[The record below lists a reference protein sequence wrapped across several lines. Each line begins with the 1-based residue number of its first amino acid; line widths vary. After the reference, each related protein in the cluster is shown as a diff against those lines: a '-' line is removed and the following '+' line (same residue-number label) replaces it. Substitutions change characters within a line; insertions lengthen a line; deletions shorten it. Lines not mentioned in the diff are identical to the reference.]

1 MSRFDNVAQHWDSKS
16 KRVSIAK
23 HAVENIT
30 QRINT
35 RNKTILDYGCGTGL
49 LAYGLS
55 EGAKEVVGMDSSR
68 GMLEVFTQKNSE
80 LGFDNVR
87 CEYHDADRDTLV
99 KESFDLI
106 VSSMT
111 LHHIKDPKN
120 FLGQCYA
127 ALKSDG
133 QLSICD
139 LDEEEGDFHG
149 DNSGVEH
156 FGFSHAYMQ
165 ELFAQSGFEVSFLK
179 NIYHVEKEG
188 REYPVFLIIGT
199 KR

>member
-35 RNKTILDYGCGTGL
+35 RGKKILDYGCGTGL

-55 EGAKEVVGMDSSR
+55 EEAQEVVGMDSSR
-68 GMLEVFTQKNSE
+68 GMLEVFEQKNSE

-87 CEYHDADRDTLV
+87 CEYHDANKDTLGQ
-99 KESFDLI
+99 ESFDLI

-111 LHHIKDPKN
+111 LHHIKDPQN
-120 FLGQCYA
+120 FLRQCYA
-127 ALKSDG
+127 ALKTSG
-133 QLSICD
+133 QLCICD

-156 FGFSHAYMQ
+156 FGFSHAFIQ
-165 ELFAQSGFEVSFLK
+165 KIFVQSGFEVTFLE
-179 NIYHVEKEG
+179 NIYHITKED
-188 REYPVFLIIGT
+188 REYPVFLIIGM